1 MDKGRTKVK
10 VTDEKRQKE
19 VMSDRKEKNPRLNE
33 GVTGGL
39 RRRVRG
45 SLTALILHS
54 NSQHGDDNT
63 EILCITKKIGLASIS
78 YLLVFILYLC
88 VM

>member
-39 RRRVRG
+39 RRRDARQEGEESSSEVF
-45 SLTALILHS
+45 
-54 NSQHGDDNT
+54 
-63 EILCITKKIGLASIS
+63 KKGWG
-78 YLLVFILYLC
+78 VGQE
-88 VM
+88 